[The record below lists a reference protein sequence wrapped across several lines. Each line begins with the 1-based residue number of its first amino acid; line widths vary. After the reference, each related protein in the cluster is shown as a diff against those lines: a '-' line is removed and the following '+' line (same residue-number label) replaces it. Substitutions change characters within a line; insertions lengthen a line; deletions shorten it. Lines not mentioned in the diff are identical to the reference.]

1 MGQMLAE
8 NLSKLLALNF
18 LSQPLPTCVTV
29 SDCCGLSEMDIRN
42 RYKSLN
48 VLPGVHPGEQI
59 IEARTTG
66 KTISFR
72 MLNGLCL
79 AGYCFEDREDF

>member
-1 MGQMLAE
+1 MGKMLAT
-8 NLSKLLALNF
+8 LSQTLVSHIM
-18 LSQPLPTCVTV
+18 SQPLPPCTVV
-29 SDCCGLSEMDIRN
+29 SDCCGLSETDIKN
-42 RYKSLN
+42 KYNNLIF
-48 VLPGVHPGEQI
+48 LQGVQPGEEI

-79 AGYCFEDREDF
+79 AGYCFEDREDI

>member
-1 MGQMLAE
+1 MKQM
-8 NLSKLLALNF
+8 LALNF
-18 LSQPLPTCVTV
+18 SNLLALTFMSQPLPTCETV
-29 SDCCGLSEMDIRN
+29 PDCCGLSETDIRN
-42 RYKSLN
+42 KYKSLN
-48 VLPGVHPGEQI
+48 VLPGAFPGEEI

-79 AGYCFEDREDF
+79 GGYCFEDEDDF